1 MTYWNIYLKDNRKTH
16 IKTTKGQNNSKRTFI
31 FLFSVFLG
39 FILLF
44 FFKKLFF
51 LKKYAFNMYV
61 KEALL
66 M

>member
-16 IKTTKGQNNSKRTFI
+16 INTTKGQNNSKRTFI

-44 FFKKLFF
+44 FFNY
-51 LKKYAFNMYV
+51 LKKNAFNMYV
-61 KEALL
+61 KEATL